1 MTKIELVV
9 IESQDLSSALK
20 FRDDQSARGGIECY
34 GFGQNLLFSNTKESD
49 FAKIKDIWREII
61 QNLQECSEDQNPYDF
76 AIFSECPIL

>member
-1 MTKIELVV
+1 MNAMDLV
-9 IESQDLSSALK
+9 K
-20 FRDDQSARGGIECY
+20 
-34 GFGQNLLFSNTKESD
+34 NLLFSNTKESD